1 MRSGMD
7 VQPSSVEV
15 PIASDYERGE
25 RFEWKSRKSAARKY
39 AKLGLVGSILIAVAG
54 FVSIITSSGYGYS
67 YWNWWGGYWPTDTV
81 YAATMILFSLGMML
95 FAFTFLGFHANH
107 RSVLGLAI
115 FIYSVIASFF
125 LLISMAMLV
134 VVGELFHEFGWT
146 VGPPLSIVLGGIAL
160 GLMGVGLRV
169 DSKHFPGQ
177 TVLVP
182 AGWIYVIASILFMS
196 FFSSFFFSIIWTL
209 IFFGAI
215 LSSVGVASVG
225 STILKAIKR
234 GAPEKMTAEREPRTE
249 PMEFRFCRECGNDTE
264 GSKFCQICGTVVDQ
278 YD

>member
-1 MRSGMD
+1 
-7 VQPSSVEV
+7 
-15 PIASDYERGE
+15 
-25 RFEWKSRKSAARKY
+25 RKSAARKY

-249 PMEFRFCRECGNDTE
+249 PMEFRFCRECGNATE
-264 GSKFCQICGTVVDQ
+264 GSKFCQFCGTVVDQ
-278 YD
+278 FD

>member
-1 MRSGMD
+1 MRSGKD
-7 VQPSSVEV
+7 VPSSFVEYPAV
-15 PIASDYERGE
+15 VDHERGE

-54 FVSIITSSGYGYS
+54 FVSIIASSGYSYGYS
-67 YWNWWGGYWPTDTV
+67 YWWGGYWPTDTT
-81 YAATMILFSLGMML
+81 YAATMILFSIGMML

-125 LLISMAMLV
+125 LLISMAMLL
-134 VVGELFHEFGWT
+134 VVGEVFDGFGQT

-160 GLMGVGLRV
+160 GLMGVGLRA
-169 DSKHFPGQ
+169 DSEHFPGQ

-182 AGWIYVIASILFMS
+182 AGWIYVIASILFIS
-196 FFSSFFFSIIWTL
+196 FISSFFLSIIWTL

-234 GAPEKMTAEREPRTE
+234 GPPEKMTAEREPRTE
-249 PMEFRFCRECGNDTE
+249 LTEPIFCRECGNATE
-264 GSKFCQICGTVVDQ
+264 GSKFCQFCGTAVDQ
-278 YD
+278 FD